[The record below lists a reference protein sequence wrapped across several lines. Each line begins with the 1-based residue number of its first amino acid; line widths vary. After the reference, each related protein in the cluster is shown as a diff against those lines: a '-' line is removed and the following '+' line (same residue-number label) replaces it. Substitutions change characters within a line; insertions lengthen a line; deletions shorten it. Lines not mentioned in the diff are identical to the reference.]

1 MSRSFGVVLL
11 ALTAVMAFLLGIT
24 TGNVRTPA
32 PAASAATDIEP
43 QPEPQ
48 IAPAINPPAQPA
60 VMTPV
65 VSAPGMVNFADV
77 AESINPAVVNIEATS
92 RSQNRRRRSVEPMP

>member
-24 TGNVRTPA
+24 TGNVHTPA

-48 IAPAINPPAQPA
+48 IATAINPIDTGLGRKP
-60 VMTPV
+60 
-65 VSAPGMVNFADV
+65 
-77 AESINPAVVNIEATS
+77 
-92 RSQNRRRRSVEPMP
+92 RSQCRNRTDQSKG